1 MIESIILFLIY
12 LCLIVAVFWLVLWV
26 LGQLGVPIPAQVV
39 KIGWVIVALVCI
51 LILYRLLLAPLI
63 GGHLTLR

>member
-26 LGQLGVPIPAQVV
+26 LAQLGVPIPAQVV

>member
-26 LGQLGVPIPAQVV
+26 LQQLGVPLPAQVI
-39 KIGWVIVALVCI
+39 KIGWVIVALVVI
-51 LILYRLLLAPLI
+51 LILYKLLLAPLI
-63 GGHLTLR
+63 GGHLALR

>member
-1 MIESIILFLIY
+1 MVESIILTLIY
-12 LCLIVAVFWLVLWV
+12 FCLIVAAFWLVLWV

>member
-26 LGQLGVPIPAQVV
+26 LQQLGVPLPAQVI
-39 KIGWVIVALVCI
+39 KIGWVIVALIVI
-51 LILYRLLLAPLI
+51 LILYKLLLAPLI
-63 GGHLTLR
+63 GGHLALK